1 MPGTR
6 FRGRATRVEREDGG
20 RVLLTYDVDGETKVA
35 FVAAADVGNYAG
47 DRGWHE
53 LTFLYLG
60 GAERGAVF
68 VRDRDGEFESE
79 LMRIRRLLLCRHQGG
94 STVSA
99 GQPSRRCS
107 SSTQRRALRLK
118 DHEVTHT
125 TPMVSTS
132 APGT

>member
-1 MPGTR
+1 MLDIYLSGEPNAR
-6 FRGRATRVEREDGG
+6 YATPREGYQVEREDGG

-68 VRDRDGEFESE
+68 VRDRDREFESE
-79 LMRIRRLLLCRHQGG
+79 LMRTIYDGSSVVTKADPPSLPDNRQG
-94 STVSA
+94 VVH
-99 GQPSRRCS
+99 
-107 SSTQRRALRLK
+107 RALSVARC
-118 DHEVTHT
+118 
-125 TPMVSTS
+125 
-132 APGT
+132 G